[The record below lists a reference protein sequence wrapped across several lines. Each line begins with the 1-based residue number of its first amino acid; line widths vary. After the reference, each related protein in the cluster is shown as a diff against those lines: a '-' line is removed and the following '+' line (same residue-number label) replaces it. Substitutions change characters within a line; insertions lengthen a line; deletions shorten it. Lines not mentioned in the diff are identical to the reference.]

1 MKEDQLIKYDH
12 DQLEKVKNLIAIT
25 DKLLIEQRN
34 QKELPEHKH
43 LIHKSKLSPD
53 VLGKAAVKLA
63 TAISRQKKN

>member
-12 DQLEKVKNLIAIT
+12 GQLEKVKNLMAIT
-25 DKLLIEQRN
+25 DKLLIEQLN

-53 VLGKAAVKLA
+53 ELGKAAIKLA
-63 TAISRQKKN
+63 TAISRRKKN